1 MLPIEVG
8 TPAVIVEFT
17 QNPFS
22 GSEDTQ
28 SATVSLQ
35 LAAGSVTVPAGGLI
49 VSLTASPGPPGP
61 DGASGMCV

>member
-17 QNPFS
+17 QDSFP
-22 GSEDTQ
+22 GSED
-28 SATVSLQ
+28 SLPATVSLR
-35 LAAGSVTVPAGGLI
+35 LAAGSVTVPAAGLT

-61 DGASGMCV
+61 GGASGMCV